1 MFTTHTPRQTHE
13 NAPRIACNHG
23 KENTRATSTDA
34 PQAIGGEKKRDKIIK
49 SFLDRGIIAQA
60 DKWVRDSDG
69 KKRKLGGKHYM
80 VGTPEKV
87 KKYADELNTLDL

>member
-1 MFTTHTPRQTHE
+1 MRDFAAKSDLMDKGTFDIE
-13 NAPRIACNHG
+13 VG
-23 KENTRATSTDA
+23 KLPEA
-34 PQAIGGEKKRDKIIK
+34 QAIGGEKKRDKIIK

-60 DKWVRDSDG
+60 DKWVRDLDG